1 MKRCVTNGVAA
12 APWCVS
18 CCWRWIAGGNKPLFP
33 RSRSNQPPTSLNP
46 AILQHPPPENLSQK
60 PHEPHSRLVGII
72 EKSPNQFLFYR
83 GPVLRVGYTSTRRA
97 PGHGLLPPRATSS

>member
-72 EKSPNQFLFYR
+72 EKSPNYCPFCGTHARSGGTGKQAR
-83 GPVLRVGYTSTRRA
+83 SV
-97 PGHGLLPPRATSS
+97 